1 VDVAVAGPNF
11 KCAAS
16 PVSPLFHPKPVADGQ
31 SLAWLIRN
39 AAQQVQAHPDG
50 SSVWDTKLKE
60 EDWKSWRV
68 LGDELELNYEDKSET
83 EVKPLGYIPVVG

>member
-1 VDVAVAGPNF
+1 
-11 KCAAS
+11 
-16 PVSPLFHPKPVADGQ
+16 
-31 SLAWLIRN
+31 LIRK
-39 AAQQVQAHPDG
+39 AAEQVQSHPDG

-83 EVKPLGYIPVVG
+83 EVKPLGYVLNWARERS